1 MDTLDNSLDLV
12 EGQSMGDRTRAR
24 RPDGTH
30 VLPPDVLCHLG
41 PWLQI
46 NVLLRE
52 TGEAR
57 ESTARIA
64 TLREILE
71 ARLLLE
77 LDPRWN

>member
-1 MDTLDNSLDLV
+1 
-12 EGQSMGDRTRAR
+12 MGDRTRAR
-24 RPDGTH
+24 RSDGTH
-30 VLPPDVLCHLG
+30 VLPSDVLCHLG

-52 TGEAR
+52 TIEAR
-57 ESTARIA
+57 QTTERIA

-77 LDPRWN
+77 LDCRWN